1 MFGIAEDQDDA
12 EFFFLNPTSGLLTLA
27 RTLTSEDQL
36 EYKVRKKVLMNTWSL
51 SANANL

>member
-36 EYKVRKKVLMNTWSL
+36 EYKVRESTVYALELLM
-51 SANANL
+51 

>member
-1 MFGIAEDQDDA
+1 MFGIAEDEEDA

-36 EYKVRKKVLMNTWSL
+36 EYKVRESTVYALELLM
-51 SANANL
+51 